1 MLIKHLLALSL
12 LLSAPLIAAN
22 VSNTGTETHTFGLA
36 RISNITDGYFGAKR
50 VYYTLKC
57 NEIFTSTLTQS
68 TSTGVLAVGIL
79 KEIQP
84 RSCNTAP
91 RQEWQRVI
99 PEGRSVTATTSF
111 NEVWECRG
119 ICYII
124 SDPVVDPY
132 QKVVKY
138 GTSEDQTRERLP
150 CPPAD
155 QVEMLCRTIELAE

>member
-1 MLIKHLLALSL
+1 MFVKYLLIVTL
-12 LLSAPLIAAN
+12 LLTTNIFADNL
-22 VSNTGTETHTFGLA
+22 SNPDHESQSFGLA
-36 RISNITDGYFGAKR
+36 KITDIADGYFGAKR
-50 VYYTLKC
+50 IYYTLKC

-68 TSTGVLAVGIL
+68 ASHGALKVGIL

-84 RSCNTAP
+84 RNCKQPP
-91 RQEWQRVI
+91 RQEWQRI
-99 PEGRSVTATTSF
+99 SPQDRSVTAAASF
-111 NEVWECRG
+111 DEVWECRG

-138 GTSEDQTRERLP
+138 GTSEEQTRERLP

-155 QVEMLCRTIELAE
+155 QIEMVCRTIELAD